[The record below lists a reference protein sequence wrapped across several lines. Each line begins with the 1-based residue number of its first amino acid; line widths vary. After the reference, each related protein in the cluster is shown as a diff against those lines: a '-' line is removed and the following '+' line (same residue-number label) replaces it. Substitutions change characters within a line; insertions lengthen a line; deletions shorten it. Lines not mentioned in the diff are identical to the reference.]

1 MPLRAIA
8 LLSGG
13 LDSMLAIRILQL
25 QGVQIEALNFRT
37 QFACCR
43 ETAARAARL
52 LDVPLTV
59 LAEQDDYL
67 DVVRRPKFGYG
78 RGANPCVDC
87 RIYMFQR
94 ARAHLEATGADLVV
108 SGEVLGQRP
117 MSQKR
122 RDLLIIERHSG
133 LDGRLLRPLSAKRLP
148 PTLAEQR
155 GAIDRARL
163 YDFSGRS
170 RKGLIELARQFG
182 FPEQE
187 IPGPSTGCML
197 TQQSFAPRVYDLIYQ
212 EPDNTRWDFELLKI
226 GRHLRYDE
234 RTKVV
239 VGRRETENLQLQRM
253 AEEGIARNALC
264 LVPHNF
270 SGPTALIVGPAS
282 PAVVDFAG
290 GLILRFCRF
299 DGADVP
305 FVSVGGEVRE
315 ARRTANAE
323 AAAML

>member
-1 MPLRAIA
+1 MPIRAIA

-25 QGVQIEALNFRT
+25 QNAEIEALNFRT

-52 LDVPLTV
+52 LEVPLTV
-59 LAEQDDYL
+59 LVEQDDYL

-94 ARAHLEATGADLVV
+94 AKAHMEATGADLVV

-122 RDLLIIERHSG
+122 RDLLVIERHSG
-133 LDGRLLRPLSAKRLP
+133 LEGRLLRPLSAKRLP
-148 PTLAEQR
+148 PTLAEES
-155 GAIDRARL
+155 GAIDRAKL

-170 RKGLIELARQFG
+170 RKGLIALARQFG
-182 FPEQE
+182 IPDQE
-187 IPGPSTGCML
+187 IPSPSTGCML
-197 TQQSFAPRVYDLIYQ
+197 TQLSFAPRVYDLITNQ
-212 EPDNTRWDFELLKI
+212 PQNGRWDFELLKI
-226 GRHLRYDE
+226 GRHLRFDDQ
-234 RTKVV
+234 TKVI
-239 VGRRETENLQLQRM
+239 VGRRESENLQLQHM
-253 AEEGIARNALC
+253 ADVDGARKAVC

-270 SGPTALIVGPAS
+270 SGPTALVVGPAS
-282 PAVVDFAG
+282 PAAVDFAA
-290 GLILRFCRF
+290 GLILRFCHYEGSDTPVIRV
-299 DGADVP
+299 DG
-305 FVSVGGEVRE
+305 ELRE
-315 ARRTANAE
+315 AWPTEQAE
-323 AAAML
+323 VAAML

>member
-94 ARAHLEATGADLVV
+94 ARAHLANHRAPQRAGWAAAASSLGETAAADP
-108 SGEVLGQRP
+108 GGTEGC
-117 MSQKR
+117 
-122 RDLLIIERHSG
+122 D
-133 LDGRLLRPLSAKRLP
+133 
-148 PTLAEQR
+148 
-155 GAIDRARL
+155 
-163 YDFSGRS
+163 RS
-170 RKGLIELARQFG
+170 RQTL
-182 FPEQE
+182 
-187 IPGPSTGCML
+187 
-197 TQQSFAPRVYDLIYQ
+197 
-212 EPDNTRWDFELLKI
+212 
-226 GRHLRYDE
+226 
-234 RTKVV
+234 
-239 VGRRETENLQLQRM
+239 
-253 AEEGIARNALC
+253 
-264 LVPHNF
+264 
-270 SGPTALIVGPAS
+270 
-282 PAVVDFAG
+282 
-290 GLILRFCRF
+290 
-299 DGADVP
+299 
-305 FVSVGGEVRE
+305 
-315 ARRTANAE
+315 
-323 AAAML
+323 